1 MTDALWK
8 IDRGP
13 KLRQFNRDL
22 NAFTRRISEQEQMK
36 MSTQTSNPSRDD
48 TLVMAICC
56 SMRPFLFSNESNT

>member
-1 MTDALWK
+1 MDALWK

-36 MSTQTSNPSRDD
+36 MSTQTSNPSKDD
-48 TLVMAICC
+48 TFVMAICG
-56 SMRPFLFSNESNT
+56 SIRPFLFSNESNT